1 MQQVASPP
9 GFGSDPSSTDGVQ
22 VIVANCPSVIELK
35 KAHTAVS

>member
-9 GFGSDPSSTDGVQ
+9 GFRSDPSSTDGVQ

-35 KAHTAVS
+35 KAHITVS